1 MTRSVNN
8 QGLAAVW
15 VHLIYLDNP
24 CTDSYDCDG
33 IAKKGVLRLA
43 DFLLFAAIG
52 LVGFSFSLVGVPLSR
67 RVSRLLRAMD
77 LPKPDKVH
85 NVPMPRLGGLA
96 IFCGFWLS
104 ILVLYTVHGEML
116 AGFERQLQG
125 LFAGSALILTVGVLD
140 DIFGLGAFIKLAV
153 EIVAAVLVVSFGF
166 RVLPNGSLSFLG
178 GFGEILVLA
187 GSVVWIIWV
196 TNVFNLADGLD
207 GLAAGIG
214 GIVSL
219 SIFVI
224 GMSLGVGWVGV
235 LSIVLFGVCSGFL
248 VHNFPPARIFMGD
261 SGSLFLGF
269 MFATVIMGFSGADG
283 GHGLSLIGVLLL
295 GVPMI
300 DGVSAVLRRL
310 VNGTSIMTG
319 DRDHLHYKLLLR
331 NGSRRKVA
339 LIIYMMTLG
348 FSGLALLIYFKFN
361 GQGPLLAFAG
371 TCVAAILFMKRVRL
385 LELYISRYHLLPG
398 RSVSGFLLDEGRLTQ
413 TDPQPE
419 EKREQV
425 TSVS

>member
-1 MTRSVNN
+1 M
-8 QGLAAVW
+8 
-15 VHLIYLDNP
+15 
-24 CTDSYDCDG
+24 
-33 IAKKGVLRLA
+33 A
-43 DFLLFAAIG
+43 DILLYAAIG
-52 LVGFSFSLVGVPLSR
+52 LVGFSFSLVCVPLSR
-67 RVSRLLRAMD
+67 RASGFLRAVD

-85 NVPMPRLGGLA
+85 NIPMPRLGGLA
-96 IFCGFWLS
+96 IYCGFWLS
-104 ILVLYTVHGEML
+104 ILVLYTVHGEVL
-116 AGFERQLQG
+116 AGFEHQLQG
-125 LFAGSALILTVGVLD
+125 LFAGSALILAVGVLD
-140 DIFGLGAFIKLAV
+140 DIFGLGAFVKLMV
-153 EIVAAVLVVSFGF
+153 EIAAAVLVVSFGF
-166 RVLPNGSLSFLG
+166 RVLPSGSLGFLG

-187 GSVVWIIWV
+187 GSVLWIIWV

-224 GMSLGVGWVGV
+224 GMSLGVGWIGV
-235 LSIVLFGVCSGFL
+235 LSMVLFGVCSGFL

-269 MFATVIMGFSGADG
+269 IFAVVIMGFSGADG
-283 GHGLSLIGVLLL
+283 GHGLSLFGVLLL

-310 VNGTSIMTG
+310 VNGTNIMTG

-361 GQGPLLAFAG
+361 GQGPLLAFGG
-371 TCVAAILFMKRVRL
+371 TCVAAILFMKRFRL

-398 RSVSGFLLDEGRLTQ
+398 RSISGFLLDEGRLAQ
-413 TDPQPE
+413 TDPKPE
-419 EKREQV
+419 ESREQV

>member
-1 MTRSVNN
+1 
-8 QGLAAVW
+8 LA
-15 VHLIYLDNP
+15 NM
-24 CTDSYDCDG
+24 
-33 IAKKGVLRLA
+33 
-43 DFLLFAAIG
+43 LLFAGVG
-52 LVGFSFSLVGVPLSR
+52 LLGFSFSLVCVPLSR
-67 RVSRLLRAMD
+67 RVSRLLRAVD
-77 LPKPDKVH
+77 YPVPEKVH

-96 IFCGFWLS
+96 IFGGFWLS
-104 ILVLYTVHGEML
+104 ILILTLVHAEPL
-116 AGFERQLQG
+116 AGFERLLKG
-125 LFAGSALILTVGVLD
+125 LFFGSSLILALGMLD
-140 DIFGLGAFIKLAV
+140 DIVGLGAFVKLLV

-166 RVLPNGSLSFLG
+166 RALPAGSLGFLG
-178 GFGEILVLA
+178 GFGEILVLV
-187 GSVVWIIWV
+187 GSVVWVIWV

-214 GIVSL
+214 GIASL

-224 GMSLGVGWVGV
+224 GMSLGVTWVGI
-235 LSIVLFGVCSGFL
+235 LSIILFGVCSGFL

-269 MFATVIMGFSGADG
+269 MFAVVIMGFSGAEG
-283 GHGLSLIGVLLL
+283 GHGLTPLGMLLL

-310 VNGTSIMTG
+310 HNRTSILKG

-348 FSGLALLIYFKFN
+348 FSGLTLLIYFKLN

-371 TCVAAILFMKRVRL
+371 TCVATILFVKRFRL

-398 RSVSGFLLDEGRLTQ
+398 RSVSGFLLDEGHLEPAEPEPEKGRRDLT
-413 TDPQPE
+413 P
-419 EKREQV
+419 
-425 TSVS
+425 VS